1 MSQPAPANVQP
12 STGPIAGNTA
22 QVLPDGG
29 VPQQYP
35 APQRRTPLS
44 LVPAS
49 SGRRRTPFVIFCFL
63 TLAAAL
69 VGVLVLNVSVS
80 SGQYKLVDLHS
91 KQVSLAQKNEMLT
104 QRLKTHQAPQNLA
117 AAAAELGMVSSP
129 SFGTIDLET
138 MKLSGN
144 PEPAEDTEGP
154 EALIPAPDV
163 AIQPRLSE
171 PGPAGQTSPGES
183 SASSGEQGSEGSGDI
198 GQEAGASSD
207 GEAHASSNDGQAESA
222 TERNAA
228 EQNGQGSG
236 TSGQE
241 PGEGASSGN
250 VVPAPAQAEPKELNG
265 GTIPAPQQQ
274 TAQQ

>member
-12 STGPIAGNTA
+12 STGAIAGNTA
-22 QVLPDGG
+22 RVLPDGG
-29 VPQQYP
+29 APQQYP

-44 LVPAS
+44 LVPAR
-49 SGRRRTPFVIFCFL
+49 SGRRRTPFVVFCFL

-69 VGVLVLNVSVS
+69 VGVLVLNVSLS
-80 SGQYKLVDLHS
+80 SGQYKLVDLHNR
-91 KQVSLAQKNEMLT
+91 QVSLAQKNEMLT

-138 MKLSGN
+138 MSLSGN
-144 PEPAEDTEGP
+144 PKPAEETEGP
-154 EALIPAPDV
+154 EVRIPAPDV

-171 PGPAGQTSPGES
+171 PDPASPSETSGEE
-183 SASSGEQGSEGSGDI
+183 ASSSSDQGTEGSGEGDA
-198 GQEAGASSD
+198 QASSEGDAQASAD
-207 GEAHASSNDGQAESA
+207 GGQNQANAEG
-222 TERNAA
+222 NAA
-228 EQNGQGSG
+228 GQSGQDSG
-236 TSGQE
+236 TSGRE
-241 PGEGASSGN
+241 PGGDSAPDN

>member
-12 STGPIAGNTA
+12 STGAIAGNTA
-22 QVLPDGG
+22 RVLPDGG
-29 VPQQYP
+29 APQQYP

-49 SGRRRTPFVIFCFL
+49 SGRRRTPFVVFCFL

-80 SGQYKLVDLHS
+80 SGQYKLVDLHN
-91 KQVSLAQKNEMLT
+91 KQVSLAQNNEMLT

-117 AAAAELGMVSSP
+117 SAAAELGMVSSP

-138 MKLSGN
+138 MSLSGN
-144 PEPAEDTEGP
+144 PKQAEDTEGP
-154 EALIPAPDV
+154 EARIPAPDV
-163 AIQPRLSE
+163 AIQPRMADS
-171 PGPAGQTSPGES
+171 GPAAPSGTSKEGP
-183 SASSGEQGSEGSGDI
+183 SASSSSGDS
-198 GQEAGASSD
+198 GQEASASGESDTQASSD
-207 GEAHASSNDGQAESA
+207 SDAQASSD
-222 TERNAA
+222 
-228 EQNGQGSG
+228 
-236 TSGQE
+236 
-241 PGEGASSGN
+241 N